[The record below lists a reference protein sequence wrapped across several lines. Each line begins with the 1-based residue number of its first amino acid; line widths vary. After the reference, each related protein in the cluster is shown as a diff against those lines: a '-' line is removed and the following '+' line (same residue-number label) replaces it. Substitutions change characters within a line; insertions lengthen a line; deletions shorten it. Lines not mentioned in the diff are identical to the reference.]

1 MQIRLDIIIT
11 FDDETSQ
18 EEIKN
23 SISEIINTMWDNTRN
38 VDIIHEDE
46 I

>member
-1 MQIRLDIIIT
+1 MQIRLDTILT

-23 SISEIINTMWDNTRN
+23 SISEIINTMWNNTRD